1 MNQKTTIIVT
11 IIAITIIGITTVY
24 TLNNSKPNN
33 GIQEAHSLLFSITKI
48 TQQAP
53 QVNQIYYIKNM
64 NTTNIM
70 LRAEKYSTKGVEIY
84 IVNGIQKKAW
94 REIAG
99 EWQDLSDTFTVVL
112 ETWKTTIEEHKET
125 LSNWRGTGEYTYT
138 DSDGV
143 EIEIYDI
150 KINLSIADSIFDPTI
165 VI

>member
-24 TLNNSKPNN
+24 TLNNIKPNN
-33 GIQEAHSLLFSITKI
+33 GVQEAHSLHFSISKI
-48 TQQAP
+48 TQDGP
-53 QVNQIYYIKNM
+53 QGNQIYYIKNM
-64 NTTNIM
+64 NTANIM
-70 LRAEKYSTKGVEIY
+70 IRAEKYSTNGVEIY

-99 EWQDLSDTFTVVL
+99 EWQDLSDTFTVEL
-112 ETWKTTIEEHKET
+112 ETWKATIEEHKET
-125 LSNWRGTGEYTYT
+125 LSNWSGTGEYTYT

-150 KINLSIADSIFDPTI
+150 KINLPLADSIFDPAI